1 MNTVR
6 TEHTDQ
12 VASCWGLFDRYI
24 SVFISPDVLQG
35 LRRRPDWAG
44 AMFLGSCLVLAG
56 TVLIPPEL
64 TIATLRER
72 MLEQGQPF
80 PPGLADRMAAI
91 RIGGAVAAFVFW
103 WVALAIFAG
112 VVMVLF
118 AVLMGHEGTYRQYLA
133 VVAHA
138 HLIAATSTV
147 LLLPLRIAAE
157 DAQLLLSLGA
167 FAVFLESGYLLRVL
181 SLLDL
186 FGLWAWILVG
196 LGATRIGRKESW
208 VGAAVVV
215 MVIPVTMAAV
225 IAIFTGLDS

>member
-1 MNTVR
+1 MNAVG
-6 TEHTDQ
+6 TEHMDQ
-12 VASCWGLFDRYI
+12 VAGRWVSSTVMSAYSSLLMFYSRAAPPARLGRRLVSGELFGVGRDGFDSAGANDRHASRAYARARATFSSGLGRSDGGDPYRGGGG
-24 SVFISPDVLQG
+24 G
-35 LRRRPDWAG
+35 LR
-44 AMFLGSCLVLAG
+44 LLVGSARHL
-56 TVLIPPEL
+56 
-64 TIATLRER
+64 
-72 MLEQGQPF
+72 
-80 PPGLADRMAAI
+80 
-91 RIGGAVAAFVFW
+91 
-103 WVALAIFAG
+103 AG

-138 HLIAATSTV
+138 HLISATSTV

-157 DAQLLLSLGA
+157 DAQLLLSLGV

-196 LGATRIGRKESW
+196 LGASRIGRKESW
-208 VGAAVVV
+208 VGAAVIV

-225 IAIFTGLDS
+225 IAIFTG